1 MLGSACAT
9 SLRIEGGS
17 FAMKKS
23 SRPRSAQAALVFGFA
38 AGGLLMYGGAAET
51 NGDAESP
58 EVAPLMSA
66 LGVSGGQIFL
76 SGDDADDAGH
86 CNGAACGGLF
96 INLFNEALDASRTGP
111 QSVPNSAKK
120 ILTIGVN
127 NSQTLIGFN
136 SWNNPSICAP
146 VTGRCGPGC
155 LVTNVTSSAQIAAA
169 NFADFNMIFLPSDS
183 SDTTGGINPTQIAA
197 LNARAADIKD
207 YINNL
212 GGSLIALTEENVAGG

>member
-38 AGGLLMYGGAAET
+38 AGGLLMHGCAAET

-66 LGVSGGQIFL
+66 LGTAGGQIFL

-96 INLFNEALDASRTGP
+96 INLMNEALDASRTGP
-111 QSVPNSAKK
+111 QSVPNSSKK
-120 ILTIGVN
+120 ILTIGIN
-127 NSQTLIGFN
+127 ASQAAVGFN
-136 SWNNPSICAP
+136 SWNNPANCAP
-146 VTGRCGPGC
+146 VTGKCGPNAQ
-155 LVTNVTSSAQIAAA
+155 VTNITTPAAIA
-169 NFADFNMIFLPSDS
+169 
-183 SDTTGGINPTQIAA
+183 
-197 LNARAADIKD
+197 
-207 YINNL
+207 
-212 GGSLIALTEENVAGG
+212 